1 MVKIN
6 SWFNKLEQARKNAI
20 ILFSVIVTLG
30 AAGGWAV
37 DMTIR
42 VKKHFENK
50 VLFEQAMTKKI
61 DKLIIGQAMNNALS
75 QLQMAKSGS
84 LYFVT
89 DAKGNTVEVSKEL
102 EAMTGLSFDKVKN
115 KGWINY
121 AHPSYQ
127 DSLKKRVDFTVESQS
142 EWDFIFPFKV
152 RGNYMIV
159 QSEAKQI
166 YTVDSFIGWVG
177 CITPLIVEQPPVIRQ
192 KNY

>member
-1 MVKIN
+1 MIKNIN
-6 SWFNKLEQARKNAI
+6 DWFSSLEKARKNALI
-20 ILFSVIVTLG
+20 FFSVLATLF

-37 DMTIR
+37 DMTII

-50 VLFEQAMTKKI
+50 VIFEQAMTKKI

-89 DAKGNTVEVSKEL
+89 DAKGNTIEVSKEL

-127 DSLKKRVDFTVESQS
+127 DSLKQRVDFTVLSQS
-142 EWDFIFPFKV
+142 EWDFTFPFK
-152 RGNYMIV
+152 
-159 QSEAKQI
+159 
-166 YTVDSFIGWVG
+166 
-177 CITPLIVEQPPVIRQ
+177 ITSQ
-192 KNY
+192 